1 MKTLACFRNSI
12 FLSILFLSHACKKDT
27 VDTSTAVTASSF
39 DELTAGI
46 GIKKLVLQPGPE
58 DGYDTWLSWKDHD
71 PGIYNWNWDTVD
83 ITAMYAWTSGGIPIA
98 GRSLIKF
105 TGLSAIPST
114 AKVIAAKLYMYGIES
129 SPHLPVGNSR
139 YPGSEYPYDNKVA
152 VVRVIEDWDPAVVTW
167 FQQPKVT
174 PEDSVTIPTST
185 AQWNYDAVVNVTN
198 MVKKMVADPAANY
211 GFGFKIA
218 NETIHT
224 CMQFS
229 SSRYAIPE
237 RRPKLVVLYK

>member
-1 MKTLACFRNSI
+1 MKTPYARILS
-12 FLSILFLSHACKKDT
+12 FLFIILCSQACKKEA
-27 VDTSTAVTASSF
+27 VDSNTAVMASAEDNVES
-39 DELTAGI
+39 I
-46 GIKKLVLQPGPE
+46 PGIKKLALQPGPD

-71 PGIYNWNWDTVD
+71 PEIYNWNWDTVD
-83 ITAMYAWTSGGIPIA
+83 ITAMYAWTSSGIPIA

-105 TGLSAIPST
+105 TGLSTVPSN
-114 AKVIAAKLYMYGIES
+114 AKVYAAKLYMYGIES

-185 AQWNYDAVVNVTN
+185 AQWNYDVVVNVTK
-198 MVKKMVADPAANY
+198 MVKKMVADPATNF

-229 SSRYAIPE
+229 SSNYAIPE
-237 RRPKLVVLYK
+237 RRPKLVVYYK